1 MCSLQGEVKVL
12 KSGMYKLVAVVFG
25 TQRPTLQ
32 LLVNGEV
39 VLRGGSLSSGMGQ
52 HTAARAHISSSS
64 AEQPAFA
71 CVMSDYVM
79 LPPSA
84 SLTLLYHPRPGSG
97 RGFLMLQKV
106 C

>member
-1 MCSLQGEVKVL
+1 MKP
-12 KSGMYKLVAVVFG
+12 GMYKVVAVVFG

-39 VLRGGSLSSGMGQ
+39 VLRGGSLSAGMGQ
-52 HTAARAHISSSS
+52 HTAARAHVSSSSS
-64 AEQPAFA
+64 AEQPAFP
-71 CVMSDYVM
+71 CVMTDYVM

-97 RGFLMLQKV
+97 LGFLKLRKV